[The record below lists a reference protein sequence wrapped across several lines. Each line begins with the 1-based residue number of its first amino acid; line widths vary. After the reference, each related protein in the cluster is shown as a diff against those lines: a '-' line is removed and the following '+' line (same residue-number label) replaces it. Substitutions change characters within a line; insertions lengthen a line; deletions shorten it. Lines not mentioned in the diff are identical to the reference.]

1 MGYGIPLSSHEK
13 SSLASNSNAYQRS
26 VLTLNQH
33 KALANTVRLCTATGQ
48 DSTASGQDPID
59 SVQERR
65 TIPVLMI
72 DVRPSVGRLSTST
85 RDEYCRQEIAPCIVP
100 DQRLWLHIET
110 PRPMLGREAM
120 LFQGWP
126 ISSVEVKP
134 WMSDNFLHGLAG
146 NAVACPVLLALLM
159 ATLSAVSIMDTDA
172 VAENLWSTEDEEEQA
187 AALLLLAG
195 IAS

>member
-1 MGYGIPLSSHEK
+1 M
-13 SSLASNSNAYQRS
+13 
-26 VLTLNQH
+26 
-33 KALANTVRLCTATGQ
+33 NTSAP
-48 DSTASGQDPID
+48 DA
-59 SVQERR
+59 
-65 TIPVLMI
+65 
-72 DVRPSVGRLSTST
+72 
-85 RDEYCRQEIAPCIVP
+85 YCRHEIAPCIVP

-126 ISSVEVKP
+126 ISSVGVKP

-187 AALLLLAG
+187 AALSLLAG
-195 IAS
+195 LASKTAAAAVGQCSCSTTDDRWPVQRPSERQM